1 MTEWPLTSLAVSDFR
16 RIEGTRTIPLD
27 APIVLIHG
35 PNGTGKTSILS
46 ALEMALTGRV
56 ESMARQD
63 NRYTAHLP
71 FTGQEF
77 ATVQVDVASALRPS
91 LMERM
96 TVGGSRVAGEP
107 ALNRDLARFFSERCY
122 LDQASLGRLLE
133 LYQLRDGKQESLLA
147 RFVNELLGL
156 EHLDAL
162 RSGLHD
168 ATDLRLLKNLATN
181 LAEADNTAKRAS
193 VELKQASST
202 RENAGREFEQATAAV
217 AQLLTAAGIDVAEA
231 DVDQLLELAQD
242 GAGVPDPVLPR
253 ALDVDR
259 ELAALRGRIEAVAE
273 RPTSQRLFDAR
284 TVLDETVAANATWR
298 ERRQPSILRWAD
310 AASSAGIDLS
320 NGWSEGLAGEL
331 TKVSS
336 LLSRQDQ
343 VRREQTAAEQL
354 LASHERDLAGTT
366 EQLTAAQV
374 EASTLVEGLAT
385 LSGVITDN
393 TCPVCDRDFAEL
405 RIGHLSDHLDTKLAR
420 LAEQG
425 AALTTLRRR
434 RDELAQEVGQLVQAR
449 NLVAAQVLD
458 AEGLGALESRR
469 LLLESFGRQF
479 DELDPIIREGES
491 VNAAER
497 DARRVVEQLETADR
511 EYAHIDAELAR
522 FAADLDTAVGLEESA
537 LQACRRLS
545 ELSAAAIEALQ
556 VREVARRNLAE
567 GARRLNA
574 AKLEHKRL
582 TTLVAEILE
591 RKSKWES
598 RVTEAKRRQRVARE
612 VHDAAS
618 AARTTIVQRVFT
630 ESLNN
635 VWADLFMRL
644 APSEEFIPAFGIPS
658 ATKTTLEVS
667 LETRLRNGELG
678 GPPQMML
685 SAGNLNTAALS
696 LFIALHLA
704 VEPRMRCLVFDDPV
718 QAMDEVHVAQ
728 FAALIRTLAKQLK
741 RQVVIAVHE
750 RELFDYLTLELS
762 PAYAGDTLITVEL
775 GDRANDVDRGIRRRE
790 YSEDRAITG

>member
-1 MTEWPLTSLAVSDFR
+1 MTEWPLKSLAVSDFR

-35 PNGTGKTSILS
+35 PNGSGKTSILS

-56 ESMARQD
+56 GSMARQD
-63 NRYTAHLP
+63 DRYTAHLP

-77 ATVQVDVASALRPS
+77 ATVQVDVAETLRPS

-96 TVGGSRVAGEP
+96 TVGGSRVGGEP
-107 ALNRDLARFFSERCY
+107 ALSRELARFFSERCY

-162 RSGLHD
+162 RSGLYD

-193 VELKQASST
+193 TELKQASAA
-202 RENAGREFEQATAAV
+202 REDAGRELEQATAAV

-231 DVDQLLELAQD
+231 DVDQLLEWAQN
-242 GAGVPDPVLPR
+242 GARVPEVVRPH

-273 RPTSQRLFDAR
+273 RPTSRRLIDAR
-284 TVLDETVAANATWR
+284 TVLGEAAAANAAWR
-298 ERRQPSILRWAD
+298 ERRQPSVLRWVD

-320 NGWSEGLAGEL
+320 NGWAEGLAGEL
-331 TKVSS
+331 TKISS
-336 LLSRQDQ
+336 VLSQQDQ
-343 VRREQTAAEQL
+343 LRRDQTATEQL
-354 LASHERDLAGTT
+354 LASHQRDLASTA
-366 EQLTAAQV
+366 EQLATAQV

-385 LSGVITDN
+385 LREVIIDDV
-393 TCPVCDRDFAEL
+393 CPVCDRDYSEL
-405 RIGHLSDHLDTKLAR
+405 RIGHLADHLDSKLAR

-434 RDELAQEVGQLVQAR
+434 RDELAQEVDQYIQAR
-449 NLVAAQVLD
+449 NLVAAQLLD

-469 LLLESFGRQF
+469 ALLDSLDRQL
-479 DELDPIIREGES
+479 DELDPIIREGEAID
-491 VNAAER
+491 AAER
-497 DARRVVEQLETADR
+497 DARRLVEELETADR
-511 EYAHIDAELAR
+511 EYAYIDAELAR
-522 FAADLDTAVGLEESA
+522 FAAGLDTVVEFEESA

-545 ELSAAAIEALQ
+545 ELSAAAIEALEL
-556 VREVARRNLAE
+556 REVARRNLDE

-574 AKLEHKRL
+574 AKVEYERL
-582 TTLVAEILE
+582 TTLVAESVE
-591 RKSKWES
+591 RKAKWES
-598 RVTEAKRRQRVARE
+598 RVTEAKRRQRVARQ
-612 VHDAAS
+612 VRDAAS
-618 AARTTIVQRVFT
+618 SARTSIVQHVFT

-658 ATKTTLEVS
+658 ATKTALEVS
-667 LETRLRNGELG
+667 LETRLRNGEPG

-704 VEPRMRCLVFDDPV
+704 VEPRMRCLIFDDPV

-762 PAYAGDTLITVEL
+762 PAYPGDTLITVEL
-775 GDRANDVDRGIRRRE
+775 GDRANDLDSGIRRRA
-790 YSEDRAITG
+790 YIEDQAITG